1 MSKVIAIDYGS
12 KKVGIAISDISQK
25 IAFSLDTVSNENLIS
40 FLEQLFKNEKISLIV
55 VGNPLSLKNTENKIS
70 FEIHVFINKLK
81 QKFSSIKIDTIDE
94 RYTSVIAK
102 KSIVNSELPYMKRRN
117 KNLVD
122 KISATIILQDYLDN
136 YN

>member
-25 IAFSLDTVSNENLIS
+25 IAFSLETVSNKNLFS
-40 FLEQLFKNEKISLIV
+40 FLEQLFKDEKISLIV

-70 FEIHVFINKLK
+70 SDTNVFINKLK

-94 RYTSVIAK
+94 RFTSIIAK

-136 YN
+136 FN

>member
-1 MSKVIAIDYGS
+1 MSKVLAIDYGS

-25 IAFSLDTVSNENLIS
+25 IAFSLDTVSNENLFS
-40 FLEQLFKNEKISLIV
+40 FLEQLFKDEKISLIV

-81 QKFSSIKIDTIDE
+81 QKFSSIKIYTIDE

>member
-1 MSKVIAIDYGS
+1 MSKVLAIDYGS

>member
-25 IAFSLDTVSNENLIS
+25 IAFSLDTVSNENLFS

-70 FEIHVFINKLK
+70 SDIHAFINKLK

>member
-12 KKVGIAISDISQK
+12 KKVGVAISDISQK

-70 FEIHVFINKLK
+70 SDIYVFINKLK

-94 RYTSVIAK
+94 RFTSVIAK
-102 KSIVNSELPYMKRRN
+102 NSIVNSELPYMKRRN